1 MFLSKNNNAMSS
13 TQLTPEAIGCEDLA
27 SWQYPA
33 ITEKAAL
40 DVHFDRSERGISEV
54 YSRPRGY
61 FGAPWATFIDAGGIS
76 EAQRSKIKRRISEYI
91 ARIANA
97 WGAEE
102 TAIEI
107 HTVCQHIY
115 WPKLLQFWREI
126 GVTDLHVSHL
136 EPDAI
141 LSDMRLYSWHLAAA
155 NVVNADRRE
164 GLVLNKPPATKRYLA
179 SFVGAHMHHYRSDV
193 RLRVRDEILRDGFPD
208 VVCELTGNWHF
219 NRVVYQQQI
228 DGKPLSVRSAAAE
241 RVATKHYNQVL
252 SDSVFALCP
261 EGAGPNTIRL
271 WEALAI
277 GSIPVVIV
285 EDWVWPTIPGE
296 DLKWEDAVI
305 HVRRNELDGLFD
317 SLRGLRRFEAARV
330 ASMQRVGMEVY
341 KRFQTKR
348 CF

>member
-1 MFLSKNNNAMSS
+1 MPR
-13 TQLTPEAIGCEDLA
+13 TQLAPEAIGCEDLA
-27 SWQYPA
+27 NWQYPA

-40 DVHFDRSERGISEV
+40 DVHFDRLVPGAVEACSG
-54 YSRPRGY
+54 PRGY

-76 EAQRSKIKRRISEYI
+76 ESQRLEIKRRLSEYI
-91 ARIANA
+91 GRIAYA
-97 WGAEE
+97 TRAEQ
-102 TAIEI
+102 TTVEI

-115 WPKLLQFWREI
+115 WPRLLQFWREI

-141 LSDMRLYSWHLAAA
+141 LSDVRLHSWHLAAA

-164 GLVLNKPPATKRYLA
+164 GLLLNKPPATKKYLA
-179 SFVGAHMHHYRSDV
+179 SFIGAHMDHYRSDV
-193 RLRVRDEILRDGFPD
+193 RLRVRDEVLRDGFSD
-208 VVCELTGNWHF
+208 VVCELTGDWHF

-228 DGKPLSVRSAAAE
+228 DGIPLSVRGAAAE
-241 RVATKHYNQVL
+241 RVATKHYNEVL
-252 SDSVFALCP
+252 SESVFALCP

-277 GSIPVVIV
+277 GAIPVVIV

-296 DLKWEDAVI
+296 NLKWDDAVI

-317 SLRGLRRFEAARV
+317 DLRGLRRFEAKRV
-330 ASMQRVGMEVY
+330 ESMQRAGMEVY
-341 KRFQTKR
+341 RRFQNKR